1 MLKTMLEQQHKL
13 KPDVKNQK
21 LLHAGKILKDEQVIS
36 EIIAPK
42 FGDALT
48 EFTFHLMITSQEA

>member
-1 MLKTMLEQQHKL
+1 MLKTMIEQQHKL

-21 LLHAGKILKDEQVIS
+21 LLYAGKLLKDEQVIS

-42 FGDALT
+42 FGDA
-48 EFTFHLMITSQEA
+48 